1 MIVIDCV
8 PHAPRSMRSQ
18 TGIVRGRGI
27 KSLSFLVVV
36 VIAVVIVG
44 SIVLVIGPSHQNSF

>member
-44 SIVLVIGPSHQNSF
+44 SIVLVIGP